1 MESMKTALVKGSLG
15 QLAKDSGK
23 SIAETFINAD
33 AVVLV
38 DTSGSMST
46 HDAPGGVSRYDA
58 ACRELAGLQGNL
70 PGKVAVLS
78 FSDTVQF
85 CPTGTPTN
93 LNGGTD
99 LAGALRFAKVA
110 DVAGMRFVVI
120 SDGQPDSEAGA
131 LAVARTYTNRIDVIY
146 IGSELNPRGRNFL
159 EELARASGGVSVVT
173 GAAGLGV
180 LGQTVERLLL
190 ATG

>member
-1 MESMKTALVKGSLG
+1 MSAIIKGSIG
-15 QLAKDSGK
+15 QIAKDSGK
-23 SIAETFINAD
+23 TIAETFLSAD

-46 HDAPGGVSRYDA
+46 ADAPGGIGRYDA
-58 ACRELAGLQGNL
+58 ACKELAGLQANL

-85 CPTGTPTN
+85 CPTGQPTN
-93 LNGGTD
+93 LRGGTD
-99 LAGALRFAKVA
+99 LAGALRFAKMA
-110 DVAGMRFVVI
+110 DVPGMRFVVI
-120 SDGQPDSEAGA
+120 SDGEPDQPGA
-131 LAVARTYTNRIDVIY
+131 ALEVARTYSNRIDVVY
-146 IGSELNPRGRNFL
+146 IGSELQRAGRDFL
-159 EELARASGGVSVVT
+159 TTLAAASGGISVST

-180 LGQTVERLLL
+180 LGKTVERLLL

>member
-1 MESMKTALVKGSLG
+1 MSAIIKGSIG
-15 QLAKDSGK
+15 QIAKDSGK
-23 SIAETFINAD
+23 TIAETFINAD

-46 HDAPGGVSRYDA
+46 QDAPGGVSRYEA
-58 ACRELAGLQGNL
+58 ACKELAGLQTSL

-85 CPTGTPTN
+85 CPTGTPTD
-93 LNGGTD
+93 LRGGTD
-99 LAGALRFAKVA
+99 LAGALRFAKMA
-110 DVAGMRFVVI
+110 DVPGMRFVVI
-120 SDGQPDSEAGA
+120 SDGEPESRDLA
-131 LAVARTYTNRIDVIY
+131 LTVARTYTNKIDTIY
-146 IGSELNPRGRNFL
+146 IGSELQRAGRDFL
-159 EELARASGGVSVVT
+159 ESLARASGGVHVTT
-173 GAAGLGV
+173 GAAGLGA